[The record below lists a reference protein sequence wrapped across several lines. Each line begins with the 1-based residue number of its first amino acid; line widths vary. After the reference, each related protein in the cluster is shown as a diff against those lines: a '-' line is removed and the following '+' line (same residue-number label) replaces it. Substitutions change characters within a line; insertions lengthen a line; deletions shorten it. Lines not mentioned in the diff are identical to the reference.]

1 MGQAEVVVTV
11 VQGQLLAQAVFALAQ
26 SGDAPADR
34 RYMLTDLRF
43 RRSTKAVLI
52 CQLQAAS
59 TCCTASHWPLVQ
71 QPGAAEYSIFI
82 RQTVSEPLSAN
93 VHCHKSLARGM
104 GSARGEACGS
114 PGAAHDLL
122 PLHRCDCQ

>member
-1 MGQAEVVVTV
+1 MGQAEIVVTV
-11 VQGQLLAQAVFALAQ
+11 LQGQLLAQAVFALAQ

-34 RYMLTDLRF
+34 RYMLTD
-43 RRSTKAVLI
+43 VEV
-52 CQLQAAS
+52 QALHKGGVDLPA
-59 TCCTASHWPLVQ
+59 T
-71 QPGAAEYSIFI
+71 G
-82 RQTVSEPLSAN
+82 RQHLL
-93 VHCHKSLARGM
+93 HRLALAFGPIAGGCGM